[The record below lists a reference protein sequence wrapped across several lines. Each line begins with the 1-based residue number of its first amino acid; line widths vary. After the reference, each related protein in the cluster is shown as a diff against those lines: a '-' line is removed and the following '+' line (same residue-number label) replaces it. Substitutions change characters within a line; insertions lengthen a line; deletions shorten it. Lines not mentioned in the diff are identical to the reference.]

1 MDCQYRLAFWCH
13 CELRLSWSSGC
24 CGSLIQGSFEL
35 VDDLVLNHRGVEV
48 IFTQLFI
55 VMLRFLV
62 LLFVVLLGVLEVIG
76 VLVQAR
82 VHVEVVLSAWGTG
95 SWWMGLLL
103 GGLGSGLSG
112 LRLDLDRNSMMSGRV
127 MG

>member
-1 MDCQYRLAFWCH
+1 MVFD
-13 CELRLSWSSGC
+13 
-24 CGSLIQGSFEL
+24 
-35 VDDLVLNHRGVEV
+35 HRRVEV

-82 VHVEVVLSAWGTG
+82 VHVEIVLSAWGTG
-95 SWWMGLLL
+95 SWWVGLLL

-112 LRLDLDRNSMMSGRV
+112 LRLDLDRYSMMAGRV